1 LAFAASHAR
10 TNRNETVFYL
20 FILFLAAAGSVI
32 YFYFFMHSVPG
43 AREERFGELEP
54 LPPDLGTWKEDVDS
68 SEAAAAKAE
77 GLKREARFFFEESKE
92 RLVKQV
98 RYRSRDT
105 NEIVRTEADEV
116 VKRRRLRA

>member
-1 LAFAASHAR
+1 M
-10 TNRNETVFYL
+10 FYL
-20 FILFLAAAGSVI
+20 LILFLAAAGGVI

-54 LPPDLGTWKEDVDS
+54 LPPDLGTWKEDTDS
-68 SEAAAAKAE
+68 PEASAAHAE
-77 GLKREARFFFEESKE
+77 GLKRESRFFFEEGKQ

-98 RYRSRDT
+98 RYRSLAT
-105 NEIVRTEADEV
+105 NEIVRADADEV